1 VKRAMVLAIGVIL
14 ALVVAMPIASG
25 QSSSQSQNLGKLTG
39 EWWNW
44 GLATSP
50 SPLERS
56 YTGGGQCNGRYVNG
70 VFFLAGAA
78 FDPNVSSVERTCTVP
93 ANTPILFPVVN
104 VICSAA
110 FTGHQPEPD
119 PEPYDTACAEPITS
133 DVIDPPAAFTPGSTG
148 RMPINSA

>member
-56 YTGGGQCNGRYVNG
+56 YTGGGNAMGG
-70 VFFLAGAA
+70 
-78 FDPNVSSVERTCTVP
+78 T
-93 ANTPILFPVVN
+93 
-104 VICSAA
+104 
-110 FTGHQPEPD
+110 
-119 PEPYDTACAEPITS
+119 
-133 DVIDPPAAFTPGSTG
+133 
-148 RMPINSA
+148 